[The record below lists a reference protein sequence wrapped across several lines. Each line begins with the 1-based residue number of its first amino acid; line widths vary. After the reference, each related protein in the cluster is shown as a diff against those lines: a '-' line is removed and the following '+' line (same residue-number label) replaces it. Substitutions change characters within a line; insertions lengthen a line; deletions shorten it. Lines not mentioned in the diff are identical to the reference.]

1 MIKGVITFLQYKKK
15 FKNWDCKG
23 FHMEIKKSFVVRSQ
37 PRGELKK
44 AGTNIS
50 GSSTIVEDAIESK
63 S

>member
-44 AGTNIS
+44 KLEQIS
-50 GSSTIVEDAIESK
+50 QVQARL
-63 S
+63 